1 MAPFESRGLSVKWG
15 FRMTS
20 RREFLGA
27 AALSALPAIAG
38 SSLSLAATVAG
49 NRAGTGHASHLVLVD
64 ARYPQSRNV
73 ATRVSLAGAAVH
85 ALADGDVTQ
94 IWLERI
100 GPAWQRGPAVV
111 AGLTARPALFCLEQL
126 ALSSGLR
133 VVFHAEHIVRADG
146 QTEHSVL
153 RGAENVCLS
162 SSELS
167 DAGQRWNARIAD
179 VLATYRPQAARARF
193 GRSEA
198 ALEPA
203 LPARAQLLTSWII
216 AAS

>member
-1 MAPFESRGLSVKWG
+1 
-15 FRMTS
+15 MTS
-20 RREFLGA
+20 RREFLGV

-38 SSLSLAATVAG
+38 ASVSAAVTGAIG
-49 NRAGTGHASHLVLVD
+49 RAGGGHLVLVD

-73 ATRVSLAGAAVH
+73 ATRVSRAGAAVH

-126 ALSSGLR
+126 ALSTGLR
-133 VVFHAEHIVRADG
+133 VVFHAEHILHPDG
-146 QTEHSVL
+146 RTEHSVL
-153 RGAENVCLS
+153 RGAESVQLS
-162 SSELS
+162 SSELG

-179 VLATYRPQAARARF
+179 VLATYRPQPTRQRF
-193 GRSEA
+193 GRSDA

-203 LPARAQLLTSWII
+203 LPPRAQLLTSWII
-216 AAS
+216 AAA

>member
-1 MAPFESRGLSVKWG
+1 
-15 FRMTS
+15 MTS

-27 AALSALPAIAG
+27 AALSALPAMAG
-38 SSLSLAATVAG
+38 SSLSFAATVG
-49 NRAGTGHASHLVLVD
+49 SNRGRTASTPHLVLVD

-73 ATRVSLAGAAVH
+73 ATRVSRAGAAVH

-94 IWLERI
+94 VWLERI
-100 GPAWQRGPAVV
+100 APAWQRGPAIV

-133 VVFHAEHIVRADG
+133 VVFHAEHVIRLDG
-146 QTEHSVL
+146 HTDHSLL
-153 RGAENVCLS
+153 RGADGLNLS

-167 DAGQRWNARIAD
+167 EAGQRWNARIAD
-179 VLATYRPQAARARF
+179 VLATYRPQAARPRL
-193 GRSEA
+193 GRSDA

-203 LPARAQLLTSWII
+203 LPPGAQLLTSWVI
-216 AAS
+216 AAA

>member
-1 MAPFESRGLSVKWG
+1 
-15 FRMTS
+15 MTS

-38 SSLSLAATVAG
+38 TSLSFAATVG
-49 NRAGTGHASHLVLVD
+49 SGRGRAVPHLVLVD

-73 ATRVSLAGAAVH
+73 ATRVSRAGAAVH

-94 IWLERI
+94 VWLDRI
-100 GPAWQRGPAVV
+100 APAWQRGPAVV

-133 VVFHAEHIVRADG
+133 VVFHAEHVIRLDG
-146 QTEHSVL
+146 QTDHSLL
-153 RGAENVCLS
+153 RGAESLNLS

-167 DAGQRWNARIAD
+167 EAGQRWNARIAD
-179 VLATYRPQAARARF
+179 VLATYRPQSVRARF
-193 GRSEA
+193 GRSDA
-198 ALEPA
+198 ALEPL
-203 LPARAQLLTSWII
+203 LPPGAQLLTSWVI
-216 AAS
+216 AAA

>member
-1 MAPFESRGLSVKWG
+1 
-15 FRMTS
+15 MTS

-27 AALSALPAIAG
+27 AALAALPAMAG
-38 SSLSLAATVAG
+38 ASLSWAATG
-49 NRAGTGHASHLVLVD
+49 TNTGTGHLVLVD
-64 ARYPQSRNV
+64 ARYPQSRSV
-73 ATRVSLAGAAVH
+73 ATRVSRAGAAVH

-133 VVFHAEHIVRADG
+133 VIFHAEHIIHPDG
-146 QTEHSVL
+146 RTEHSVL
-153 RGAENVCLS
+153 RGAEGVRLS

-179 VLATYRPQAARARF
+179 VLATYRPQATSQRV

-198 ALEPA
+198 ALDPT
-203 LPARAQLLTSWII
+203 LPPRTQLLNSWII
-216 AAS
+216 AAA